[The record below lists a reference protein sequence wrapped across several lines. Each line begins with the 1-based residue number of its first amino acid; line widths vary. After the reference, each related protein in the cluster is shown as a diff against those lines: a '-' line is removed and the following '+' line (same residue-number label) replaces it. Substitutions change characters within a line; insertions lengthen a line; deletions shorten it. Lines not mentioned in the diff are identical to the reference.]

1 MPKKKTESENL
12 TQAGQK
18 ESVKTT
24 ATSKTTVAAPRRR
37 RTADDIL
44 SSVNEPPQIAP
55 PKTPAKKPKTLA
67 EELAEEIA
75 APKPKRVAAKK
86 AKATESE
93 EAPAQPELQEE
104 TQKAKPVR
112 ATRTPRTPRTRT
124 QKPAEETTAA
134 KQTAEPKPEPKGEAK
149 PEEFAE
155 LNDIPVSFR
164 SRSESPKREPRQPR
178 TSRPAREEREER
190 ASREPREQRE
200 PRFRSRTE
208 RQPEAKVAPVREKRE
223 ASPDDVTDLDGVFTL
238 SWRSSPTES
247 RQPRQARQRNKIEV
261 PTDTNFED
269 AEGRVTI
276 AEWRSTGNEPQ
287 KPRATEDSTE
297 SPTRRSRSR
306 RSRDDEPTPTAAAAY
321 GGSLP
326 EPQFR
331 SRSKR
336 VAKEVEEPEAE
347 PVVVA
352 PIEAPKLP
360 IICREEAA
368 QVAFHKG
375 HPTII
380 KDKVA
385 YSPIFFYADAKTSE
399 QRTVVLEELKEATD
413 QGLKIFSFR
422 LELTVD
428 QSKASEAIEL
438 AELIAKE
445 AIAVTPGIQLIP
457 RISFQTP
464 TDWQT
469 TYPDAHYKYL
479 NGETADPSVSDEAYW
494 NEAEATLT
502 AVIEGLRKSENANN
516 FMGVHFDQQEWFLD
530 EEDGYDISPSSTKKF
545 RRWLRMR
552 YRNDIV
558 SLRASWYNGSANFDN
573 IDIPD
578 FREGMGGDEF
588 VRTDRRARRWVDFHL
603 FISDE
608 IVERIAKMCY
618 AAKKASDGD
627 YLVGVSYGY
636 TFEWSHPYS
645 GHLSLG
651 KLLRCN
657 ELDYAAGPSSYR
669 DREPGGSAAFPF
681 PVDSFALNG
690 KLYMSEED
698 FRTPISGREDRNKS
712 GNPLMKTPQALE
724 SAHWR
729 GVGGALAHEGGV
741 IWMDSNGAG
750 WLNSPGIWERGKE
763 INTLLARRL
772 AASPPKPDVAFF
784 IDERSLAYLTDP
796 RAFEVLVQQTR
807 ESLLRS
813 GLSVGFYL
821 LSDLAHRENFPEC
834 KLYLFVNA
842 WDIRP
847 EVRSAIKS
855 RLQRDNKTLF
865 WLYTA
870 GLFEAGRDS
879 LERVREVTG
888 IALRPQPFNCK
899 SGTTL
904 LNTREELSQHLDQ
917 DELLRGGQLE
927 PSYFAI
933 PEDSMVLG
941 EYTET
946 GLPSFVVSKFNDGAP
961 NERWTS
967 VFLGEPMVTPGLF
980 RALAQQN
987 GAHVWSFDNDLVH
1000 ANDPFVTVHCSGTGP
1015 RTLMLPDNWA
1025 AYHLDHQEYMPVE
1038 NGTVKFKAVDGSTH
1052 TFLVGQLG
1060 DIQAILKSSPDDL
1073 LKVTEPILRDKN
1085 TREWDSVAFDVAIMK
1100 LDEWVEE
1107 SWSEDHAD
1115 DLLLKPSMIDHSD
1128 DQSDDEDLAPRTRRD
1143 DEDDRTSGRRRA
1155 RRRRSPEK
1163 QKGGESFGQTG
1174 VSVLFRK
1181 RN

>member
-18 ESVKTT
+18 ESVKST
-24 ATSKTTVAAPRRR
+24 ATTKATVAAPRRR

-75 APKPKRVAAKK
+75 APKPKRTTK
-86 AKATESE
+86 AKAAEATT
-93 EAPAQPELQEE
+93 APAQPELTEE
-104 TQKAKPVR
+104 PKPTR
-112 ATRTPRTPRTRT
+112 ATRTPRTPRARVQTPT
-124 QKPAEETTAA
+124 ESESVQPKAETKSETKT
-134 KQTAEPKPEPKGEAK
+134 
-149 PEEFAE
+149 EEFAE

-164 SRSESPKREPRQPR
+164 SRSTSPQREPRQSR
-178 TSRPAREEREER
+178 DSRPARESRENRDTREQ
-190 ASREPREQRE
+190 REPREKREPRE

-208 RQPEAKVAPVREKRE
+208 RQPEPTARPDREKRDP
-223 ASPDDVTDLDGVFTL
+223 SPDDITDLDGVFTL
-238 SWRSSPTES
+238 SWRSSSTES
-247 RQPRQARQRNKIEV
+247 RPQRQPRERTKVEV
-261 PTDTNFED
+261 PTDTSFD
-269 AEGRVTI
+269 DLEGRVTI
-276 AEWRSTGNEPQ
+276 SSWRSTGAEPQ
-287 KPRATEDSTE
+287 KPRNTDDTSD

-321 GGSLP
+321 GDALP

-331 SRSKR
+331 SRSRKA
-336 VAKEVEEPEAE
+336 VKEVDEVEAE
-347 PVVVA
+347 PLPTA
-352 PIEAPKLP
+352 PVEAPRLP
-360 IICREEAA
+360 IVPREESA

-385 YSPIFFYADAKTSE
+385 YSPIFFYADAKTNE

-422 LELTVD
+422 MELIVD
-428 QSKASEAIEL
+428 QSKAADAIAL

-445 AIAVTPGIQLIP
+445 AIAVAPGIQLIP

-464 TDWQT
+464 QDWQT
-469 TYPDAHYKYL
+469 KFPDAHYNYL

-502 AVIEGLRKSENANN
+502 AVIEGLRKSENAAN

-530 EEDGYDISPSSTKKF
+530 EEDGYDISPASTKKF

-603 FISDE
+603 FLSDE

-618 AAKKASDGD
+618 AAKKASEGD

-636 TFEWSHPYS
+636 TFEWSHPFS

-698 FRTPISGREDRNKS
+698 FRTPISGREDRNQAS
-712 GNPLMKTPQALE
+712 NPLMKTPQALE

-741 IWMDSNGAG
+741 IWMDSHGAG

-772 AASPPKPDVAFF
+772 AASPPKPDVALF

-980 RALAQQN
+980 RSLAQQN
-987 GAHVWSFDNDLVH
+987 GSHVWSFDNDLVH
-1000 ANDPFVTVHCSGTGP
+1000 ANDPFVTVHCNGTGP

-1052 TFLVGQLG
+1052 TFLVGLLG
-1060 DIQAILKSSPDDL
+1060 DIQAILKSTPDDL
-1073 LKVTEPILRDKN
+1073 LTVTEPILRDQN

-1115 DLLLKPSMIDHSD
+1115 DLLLKPSTIDNFEEAEGNQSEDIQD
-1128 DQSDDEDLAPRTRRD
+1128 DD
-1143 DEDDRTSGRRRA
+1143 DDRTSGRRRK
-1155 RRRRSPEK
+1155 RRRRSPER

>member
-12 TQAGQK
+12 TESGQSTAQTTDSK
-18 ESVKTT
+18 ES
-24 ATSKTTVAAPRRR
+24 ATDKRRRR

-44 SSVNEPPQIAP
+44 SAVHTSPDPEPAK
-55 PKTPAKKPKTLA
+55 PKQPSKKPKTLA
-67 EELAEEIA
+67 EELAEEA
-75 APKPKRVAAKK
+75 SKPKPKRVAKPKVEASV
-86 AKATESE
+86 APVE
-93 EAPAQPELQEE
+93 EAPAATEE
-104 TQKAKPVR
+104 KPKRAPRVR
-112 ATRTPRTPRTRT
+112 A
-124 QKPAEETTAA
+124 A
-134 KQTAEPKPEPKGEAK
+134 KAEPKVEANPEPAVEEKPKRAPRVRAKAGDK
-149 PEEFAE
+149 PEPVTATDIKPAREPRVRARQTE
-155 LNDIPVSFR
+155 SSSSDIDIPVSFR
-164 SRSESPKREPRQPR
+164 ARPGKTPEKAPAKAPAKSASKSAASRKASTDEVIDTGGIFTLNWRAASE
-178 TSRPAREEREER
+178 TPARR
-190 ASREPREQRE
+190 
-200 PRFRSRTE
+200 
-208 RQPEAKVAPVREKRE
+208 PVRERK
-223 ASPDDVTDLDGVFTL
+223 STTV
-238 SWRSSPTES
+238 PTETEF
-247 RQPRQARQRNKIEV
+247 N
-261 PTDTNFED
+261 DG
-269 AEGRVTI
+269 EGRVTI
-276 AEWRSTGNEPQ
+276 AEWRGVAGAT
-287 KPRATEDSTE
+287 PRPARKDAEVEQT

-306 RSRDDEPTPTAAAAY
+306 RRNDEDEAPTAAAAY
-321 GGSLP
+321 GTALP
-326 EPQFR
+326 EPMFR
-331 SRSKR
+331 SKGKKP
-336 VAKEVEEPEAE
+336 VAAPAPEPEPE
-347 PVVVA
+347 PVPVETVRL
-352 PIEAPKLP
+352 PIER
-360 IICREEAA
+360 REEAA
-368 QVAFHKG
+368 QVAIHKS

-385 YSPIFFYADAKTSE
+385 YAPIFFYADAKTQE
-399 QRTVVLEELKEATD
+399 QRTTVLEELREATE

-422 LELTVD
+422 LEVNVD
-428 QSKASEAIEL
+428 ESTAQTAIDL
-438 AELIAKE
+438 ATLIAKE
-445 AIAVTPGIQLIP
+445 AVAIAPDIQLIP

-464 TDWQT
+464 SDWKT
-469 TYPDAHYKYL
+469 KFPDAHYSYL
-479 NGETADPSVSDEAYW
+479 NGEVADPSVADESYW
-494 NEAEATLT
+494 NEAERTLI

-516 FMGVHFDQQEWFLD
+516 IMGVHFDQHEWFLD
-530 EEDGYDISPSSTKKF
+530 EEDGYDISAASTQKF

-558 SLRASWYNGSANFDN
+558 SLRASWYDGSANFDN
-573 IDIPD
+573 INIPD
-578 FREGMGGDEF
+578 YREGLEGEEF

-603 FISDE
+603 FVSDE
-608 IVERIAKMCY
+608 IVDRIAKMCH

-698 FRTPISGREDRNKS
+698 FRTPISGREDRNQS
-712 GNPLMKTPQALE
+712 SNPLMKTPQALE

-750 WLNSPGIWERGKE
+750 WLNSPGIWERGKD
-763 INTLLARRL
+763 INTLLAKRI
-772 AASPPKPDVAFF
+772 AAGTPKPDVALF

-847 EVRSAIKS
+847 EVRSAIKQ
-855 RLQRDNKTLF
+855 RLQRNNKTLF

-899 SGTTL
+899 AGTTL
-904 LNTREELSQHLDQ
+904 LNTRDELSQQLEQ
-917 DELLRGGQLE
+917 NELARGGQLE

-933 PEDSMVLG
+933 PEDSLVLG
-941 EYTET
+941 EYTGT
-946 GLPSFVVSKFNDGAP
+946 GLPSFVVAKFNDGAP
-961 NERWTS
+961 SERWTS
-967 VFLGEPMVTPGLF
+967 VFLGEPMVSPGLF

-1000 ANDPFVTVHCSGTGP
+1000 ANEPFVTIHCNGTGP

-1038 NGTVKFKAVDGSTH
+1038 NASVKFKAVDGSTH
-1052 TFLVGQLG
+1052 TFLVGKLG
-1060 DIQAILKSSPDDL
+1060 DIQAVLNSNPDDL
-1073 LKVTEPILRDKN
+1073 LKVTEPIVRDEN
-1085 TREWDSVAFDVAIMK
+1085 TLHLDNVDFDVAIMK

-1107 SWSEDHAD
+1107 TWSEDHAD
-1115 DLLLKPSMIDHSD
+1115 DLLLKPSMMDAMDEEPTGTESQED
-1128 DQSDDEDLAPRTRRD
+1128 D
-1143 DEDDRTSGRRRA
+1143 DDRTSGRRRK
-1155 RRRRSPEK
+1155 RRRRSPER
-1163 QKGGESFGQTG
+1163 QKGNESFGQTG

-1181 RN
+1181 RD

>member
-12 TQAGQK
+12 TQAGQE
-18 ESVKTT
+18 ESVKATT
-24 ATSKTTVAAPRRR
+24 TKKTASAPPRRR
-37 RTADDIL
+37 RTAEDIL

-67 EELAEEIA
+67 EELAEEA
-75 APKPKRVAAKK
+75 AKPKPKRVAASKTK
-86 AKATESE
+86 AAEPTPEPLKA
-93 EAPAQPELQEE
+93 EAKEA
-104 TQKAKPVR
+104 AKP
-112 ATRTPRTPRTRT
+112 ARTPRAPRVPRVRT
-124 QKPAEETTAA
+124 TTLRATEA
-134 KQTAEPKPEPKGEAK
+134 PEPVAK
-149 PEEFAE
+149 KPVSKPKTEEFAE

-164 SRSESPKREPRQPR
+164 SR
-178 TSRPAREEREER
+178 PA
-190 ASREPREQRE
+190 ASKPEAREQRA
-200 PRFRSRTE
+200 PRRRESRADKPSRTDKK
-208 RQPEAKVAPVREKRE
+208 PEQN
-223 ASPDDVTDLDGVFTL
+223 DILDTDGVFTL
-238 SWRSSPTES
+238 SWRSSTADPAPK
-247 RQPRQARQRNKIEV
+247 RQPRERTKTEL
-261 PTDTNFED
+261 PTETEFNDD
-269 AEGRVTI
+269 EGRVSI
-276 AEWRSTGNEPQ
+276 ATWRSTGAA
-287 KPRATEDSTE
+287 PRPSRTEEDSQE
-297 SPTRRSRSR
+297 SPTRRSRNR

-321 GGSLP
+321 GDALP

-336 VAKEVEEPEAE
+336 TVKKTPEAE
-347 PVVVA
+347 PEPVIA
-352 PIEAPKLP
+352 QEAPRLPIER
-360 IICREEAA
+360 REESA

-380 KDKVA
+380 KDKLA
-385 YSPIFFYADAKTSE
+385 YSPIFFYADAKTNE
-399 QRTVVLEELKEATD
+399 QRIVVLEELKEATE

-422 LELTVD
+422 LELVVD
-428 QSKASEAIEL
+428 ATKASSAIEL
-438 AELIAKE
+438 AEQIAKD
-445 AIAVTPGIQLIP
+445 AIAVAPDIQLVP

-464 TDWQT
+464 IDWQT
-469 TYPDAHYKYL
+469 NYPDAHYKYL
-479 NGETADPSVSDEAYW
+479 NGETADPSVSDESYW

-502 AVIEGLRKSENANN
+502 AVIEGLRKSKSADN

-530 EEDGYDISPSSTKKF
+530 EEDGYDISSASTQKF

-578 FREGMGGDEF
+578 YREGLGGEEF

-603 FISDE
+603 FVSDE
-608 IVERIAKMCY
+608 IVDRIAKMCY
-618 AAKKASDGD
+618 AAKRASNGD

-636 TFEWSHPYS
+636 TFEWSHPFS

-657 ELDYAAGPSSYR
+657 DLDYAAGPSSYR

-698 FRTPISGREDRNKS
+698 FRTPISGREDRNQVT
-712 GNPLMKTPQALE
+712 NPLMKTPQALE

-772 AASPPKPDVAFF
+772 AASPPKPDVALF

-888 IALRPQPFNCK
+888 IALRPQPFNCH

-933 PEDSMVLG
+933 PEESTVLG

-1052 TFLVGQLG
+1052 TFLVGLLG
-1060 DIQAILKSSPDDL
+1060 DIQAILKSNTDDL
-1073 LKVTEPILRDKN
+1073 LKVTEPILRDEN

-1115 DLLLKPSMIDHSD
+1115 DLLLKPSMMDSGEEE
-1128 DQSDDEDLAPRTRRD
+1128 QDDEDLAPRTRRD
-1143 DEDDRTSGRRRA
+1143 EDDERTSGRRRA
-1155 RRRRSPEK
+1155 RRRRSPER

>member
-12 TQAGQK
+12 TQAGQI
-18 ESVKTT
+18 ESVKATT
-24 ATSKTTVAAPRRR
+24 TKKTVAASPRRR
-37 RTADDIL
+37 RTAEDIL
-44 SSVNEPPQIAP
+44 SSVNEPPQVAP

-67 EELAEEIA
+67 EELAEEA
-75 APKPKRVAAKK
+75 AKPKPKRTSASK
-86 AKATESE
+86 AKQEVTATEV
-93 EAPAQPELQEE
+93 PEPP
-104 TQKAKPVR
+104 KP
-112 ATRTPRTPRTRT
+112 TRTPRTPRTRIT
-124 QKPAEETTAA
+124 SKPAANSEPEKNISPAPQTET
-134 KQTAEPKPEPKGEAK
+134 
-149 PEEFAE
+149 FAE
-155 LNDIPVSFR
+155 LDDIPVSFR
-164 SRSESPKREPRQPR
+164 SRTTTSKEQREQRQPREPRR
-178 TSRPAREEREER
+178 RET
-190 ASREPREQRE
+190 
-200 PRFRSRTE
+200 RTE
-208 RQPEAKVAPVREKRE
+208 RPSRKDTKPEQN
-223 ASPDDVTDLDGVFTL
+223 DILDTGGMFNL
-238 SWRSSPTES
+238 SWRSSSAEPTTK
-247 RQPRQARQRNKIEV
+247 RQPRERTKSQV
-261 PTDTNFED
+261 PADSNFD
-269 AEGRVTI
+269 DIEGRVTI
-276 AEWRSTGNEPQ
+276 AEWRSTSAEPRRQENEQ
-287 KPRATEDSTE
+287 EEDNQS

-306 RSRDDEPTPTAAAAY
+306 RTRDDEPTPTAAAAY
-321 GGSLP
+321 GESLP

-336 VAKEVEEPEAE
+336 VVEKASEPEPE
-347 PVVVA
+347 PQVIQEA
-352 PIEAPKLP
+352 PRLPIER
-360 IICREEAA
+360 REESA

-385 YSPIFFYADAKTSE
+385 YSPIFFYADAKSNE
-399 QRTVVLEELKEATD
+399 QRTVVLEELKEATE

-428 QSKASEAIEL
+428 QSKANEAIEF
-438 AELIAKE
+438 AEQVAAD
-445 AIAVTPGIQLIP
+445 AIAITPGIQLIP

-464 TDWQT
+464 ADWQSKF
-469 TYPDAHYKYL
+469 PEAHYSYL
-479 NGETADPSVSDEAYW
+479 NGETADPSVSDESYW
-494 NEAEATLT
+494 NEAETALT
-502 AVIEGLRKSENANN
+502 AVIEGLRKSKNADS

-530 EEDGYDISPSSTKKF
+530 EEDGYDISAASTQKF

-573 IDIPD
+573 IAIPD
-578 FREGMGGDEF
+578 YREGLGGEEF

-608 IVERIAKMCY
+608 IVDRIAKMCY
-618 AAKKASDGD
+618 AAKKASNGD

-636 TFEWSHPYS
+636 TFEWSHPFS

-657 ELDYAAGPSSYR
+657 DLDYAAGPSSYR

-698 FRTPISGREDRNKS
+698 FRTPISGREDRNQS
-712 GNPLMKTPQALE
+712 SNPLMKTPQALE

-741 IWMDSNGAG
+741 IWMDSYGAG
-750 WLNSPGIWERGKE
+750 WLNSPGIWERGNE

-772 AASPPKPDVAFF
+772 AASTPKPDVALF

-847 EVRSAIKS
+847 EVRSAIKA

-888 IALRPQPFNCK
+888 IALRPQPFNCQ

-933 PEDSMVLG
+933 PEDSTVLG

-980 RALAQQN
+980 RSLAQQN

-1000 ANDPFVTVHCSGTGP
+1000 ANDPFVTVHCNGTGL

-1052 TFLVGQLG
+1052 TFLVGLLG
-1060 DIQAILKSSPDDL
+1060 DIQAFLKSNPDDL
-1073 LKVTEPILRDKN
+1073 LKVTEPILRDEN

-1115 DLLLKPSMIDHSD
+1115 DLLLKPSMMESGD
-1128 DQSDDEDLAPRTRRD
+1128 DDLDDEDLAPRTRRD
-1143 DEDDRTSGRRRA
+1143 DDDDRTSGRRRA
-1155 RRRRSPEK
+1155 RRRRSPER